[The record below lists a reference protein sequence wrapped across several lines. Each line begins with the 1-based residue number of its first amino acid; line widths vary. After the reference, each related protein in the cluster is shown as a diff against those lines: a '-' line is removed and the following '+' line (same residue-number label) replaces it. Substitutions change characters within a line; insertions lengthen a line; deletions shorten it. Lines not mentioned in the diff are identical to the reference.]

1 MTDISW
7 SLVSIGIGMVIVVIG
22 AGYLWIRLR
31 DRASGFPAQDERT
44 ERITGTAARYALHLG
59 LFFMVAVMFALIV
72 GRELFNMPDPGAGP
86 VVVASIL
93 VFSVTYLVLQIYL
106 NRREDRA

>member
-1 MTDISW
+1 M
-7 SLVSIGIGMVIVVIG
+7 VSIGIGMVIVVIG

>member
-22 AGYLWIRLR
+22 AVYLWIRLR